1 MSDDTCT
8 ALRLL
13 TLCVSTVRCSAGE
26 QSQIALPILYYV
38 GDCFALGLAMTDI
51 DFGGN
56 MLTFEN
62 LVEGFRELGVEE
74 GDTLLVHSSY
84 KSLGE
89 VKGGPQTVI
98 RALEAVLGTEG
109 TLIMPT
115 FNFDFTQGKPWDVR
129 KTRSKMG
136 ALTELVRMDPRSKR
150 VFHPFYSFAILG
162 KHAEMLGSLRYK
174 SSYER
179 NSVFGKLRDLDGK
192 IMVIGL
198 SYTNS
203 MTFFHHIEQME
214 GVDYRFLKQFTGEV
228 TDENGNTYIDTFEM
242 LVRDIDK
249 GVITEVNPMGELMEK
264 AGIIKV
270 RKIGEA
276 DVKLMKA
283 NEVYEFTAREMK
295 RDPHLLYYIDKKQDK
310 EH

>member
-1 MSDDTCT
+1 
-8 ALRLL
+8 
-13 TLCVSTVRCSAGE
+13 
-26 QSQIALPILYYV
+26 
-38 GDCFALGLAMTDI
+38 
-51 DFGGN
+51 
-56 MLTFEN
+56 MLTFEK
-62 LVEGFRELGVEE
+62 LVEGFRALGVKE

-84 KSLGE
+84 KSFGE
-89 VKGGPQTVI
+89 VDGGPETVV
-98 RALEAVLGTEG
+98 RALEAALGTDEDG

-115 FNFDFTQGKPWDVR
+115 FNFDFNKGVPWDVR

-136 ALTELVRMDPRSKR
+136 ALTEIVRMDKRAKR

-174 SSYER
+174 SAYER

-198 SYTNS
+198 SYNNS

-228 TDENGNTYIDTFEM
+228 TDENGNTYTDTFEM
-242 LVRDIDK
+242 LVRDMDNGVMTMVDPMGALMEEH
-249 GVITEVNPMGELMEK
+249 GVIK
-264 AGIIKV
+264 SA
-270 RKIGEA
+270 KIGDA

-295 RDPHLLYYIDKKQDK
+295 RDPFLLYYVEKK
-310 EH
+310 

>member
-1 MSDDTCT
+1 M
-8 ALRLL
+8 
-13 TLCVSTVRCSAGE
+13 
-26 QSQIALPILYYV
+26 Y
-38 GDCFALGLAMTDI
+38 
-51 DFGGN
+51 
-56 MLTFEN
+56 TFEN
-62 LVEGFRELGVEE
+62 LVEGFRELGVKE

-89 VKGGPQTVI
+89 VDGGPATVV
-98 RALEAVLGTEG
+98 RALETALGTDKDG
-109 TLIMPT
+109 TLVMPT
-115 FNFDFTQGKPWDVR
+115 FNFDFNKGVPWDVR

-136 ALTELVRMDPRSKR
+136 ALTEIARMDPRSKR

-174 SSYER
+174 SAYER

-198 SYTNS
+198 SYNDS

-228 TDENGNTYIDTFEM
+228 TDENGNTYTDTFEM

-249 GVITEVNPMGELMEK
+249 GVMTMVDPMGALMED
-264 AGIIKV
+264 AGVIKS
-270 RKIGEA
+270 RKIGDA

-283 NEVYEFTAREMK
+283 NEVYEFTAREMR
-295 RDPHLLYYIDKKQDK
+295 RDPFLLYYIKKD
-310 EH
+310 ENS

>member
-1 MSDDTCT
+1 
-8 ALRLL
+8 
-13 TLCVSTVRCSAGE
+13 
-26 QSQIALPILYYV
+26 
-38 GDCFALGLAMTDI
+38 
-51 DFGGN
+51 

-62 LVEGFRELGVEE
+62 LVEGFRELGVNE

-89 VKGGPQTVI
+89 VEGGAETVV
-98 RALEAVLGTEG
+98 RTLEATLSTDAEG

-115 FNFDFTQGKPWDVR
+115 FNFDFNKGVPWDVR
-129 KTRSKMG
+129 KTCSKMG
-136 ALTELVRMDPRSKR
+136 ALTEIVRMDPRAKR

-174 SSYER
+174 SAYEC

-198 SYTNS
+198 SYNDS

-228 TDENGNTYIDTFEM
+228 TDENGNTYTDTFEM
-242 LVRDIDK
+242 LVRDVDK
-249 GVITEVNPMGELMEK
+249 GVMTMVDPMGALMEQ
-264 AGIIKV
+264 AGVIKSA
-270 RKIGEA
+270 KIGDA

-295 RDPHLLYYIDKKQDK
+295 RDPFLLYYVKKD
-310 EH
+310 E

>member
-1 MSDDTCT
+1 
-8 ALRLL
+8 
-13 TLCVSTVRCSAGE
+13 
-26 QSQIALPILYYV
+26 
-38 GDCFALGLAMTDI
+38 
-51 DFGGN
+51 
-56 MLTFEN
+56 MLTFEQ
-62 LVEGFRELGVEE
+62 LVDGFRKLGVMQ

-84 KSLGE
+84 KSFGE
-89 VKGGPQTVI
+89 VDGGPETVV
-98 RALEAVLGTEG
+98 RALEAALGTDRDG

-115 FNFDFTQGKPWDVR
+115 FNFDFNKGVPWDVR

-136 ALTELVRMDPRSKR
+136 ALTEIVRMDPRAKR

-162 KHAEMLGSLRYK
+162 KHAEMLGALRYK
-174 SSYER
+174 SAYER

-198 SYTNS
+198 SYNNS

-228 TDENGNTYIDTFEM
+228 TDENGNTYTDTFEM

-249 GVITEVNPMGELMEK
+249 GVLTMVDPMGALMEEHGVIQS
-264 AGIIKV
+264 A
-270 RKIGEA
+270 KIGEA

-295 RDPHLLYYIDKKQDK
+295 RDPHLLYQIEKK
-310 EH
+310 

>member
-1 MSDDTCT
+1 
-8 ALRLL
+8 
-13 TLCVSTVRCSAGE
+13 
-26 QSQIALPILYYV
+26 
-38 GDCFALGLAMTDI
+38 
-51 DFGGN
+51 
-56 MLTFEN
+56 MLTFEQ
-62 LVEGFRELGVEE
+62 LVEGFQKLGVAV

-84 KSLGE
+84 KSFGE
-89 VKGGPQTVI
+89 VDGGPETVV
-98 RALEAVLGTEG
+98 RALETSLGEDG

-115 FNFDFTQGKPWDVR
+115 FNFDFNKGVPWDVR

-136 ALTELVRMDPRSKR
+136 ALTEIVRMDPMAKR

-174 SSYER
+174 SAYER

-198 SYTNS
+198 SYNNS

-228 TDENGNTYIDTFEM
+228 TDENGNTYTDTFEM
-242 LVRDIDK
+242 LVRDVDK
-249 GVITEVNPMGELMEK
+249 GVMTMVDPMGALMEE
-264 AGIIKV
+264 AGIIKSH
-270 RKIGEA
+270 KIGDA

-295 RDPHLLYYIDKKQDK
+295 RDPFLLYYVENK
-310 EH
+310 